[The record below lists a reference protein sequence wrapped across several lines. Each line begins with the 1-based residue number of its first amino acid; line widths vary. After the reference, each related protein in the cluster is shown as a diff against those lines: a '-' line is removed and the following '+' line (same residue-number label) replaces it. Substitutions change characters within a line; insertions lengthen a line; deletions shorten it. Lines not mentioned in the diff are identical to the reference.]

1 MPVNT
6 FDRHLLR
13 EWLQILALVL
23 AATLGL
29 LLVQVLY
36 DDFRNLRELGARG
49 AVLWRYVGVTMP
61 GFLALALP
69 LALLV
74 SLLYALGRLHRAN
87 EFTAMRAAGVG
98 FARLTAPIW
107 VVGVLCCGLTWW
119 LNTTLVPWSM
129 EQSRAIKEDLQFQR
143 DAQRGERP
151 DRIGAVTSVAFDNHA
166 DRRLWFFNRYS
177 RHTSRAYG
185 VTVSELDPR
194 RREQVRI
201 IAASAWFDPL
211 ANGWVFKDGRRLTFE
226 PETGELTA
234 SAPFT
239 TRAEASYRENPDIML
254 LIDRKPSLLL
264 LRELRELMA
273 YLEAERS
280 PKLLRYAVRY
290 YGLIADTLGP
300 LIVIAI
306 AIPFAVSG
314 VRVNPAVGV
323 SKAIGLFF
331 LYYLANNLCTS
342 LAAHELLDP
351 LLAAFLPYGGMGLLA
366 GWLFLRLR

>member
-143 DAQRGERP
+143 DARRGERP

-166 DRRLWFFNRYS
+166 DRRL
-177 RHTSRAYG
+177 
-185 VTVSELDPR
+185 
-194 RREQVRI
+194 
-201 IAASAWFDPL
+201 
-211 ANGWVFKDGRRLTFE
+211 
-226 PETGELTA
+226 
-234 SAPFT
+234 
-239 TRAEASYRENPDIML
+239 
-254 LIDRKPSLLL
+254 
-264 LRELRELMA
+264 
-273 YLEAERS
+273 
-280 PKLLRYAVRY
+280 
-290 YGLIADTLGP
+290 
-300 LIVIAI
+300 
-306 AIPFAVSG
+306 
-314 VRVNPAVGV
+314 
-323 SKAIGLFF
+323 
-331 LYYLANNLCTS
+331 
-342 LAAHELLDP
+342 
-351 LLAAFLPYGGMGLLA
+351 
-366 GWLFLRLR
+366 